1 MQYSG
6 VNKRVGVAKNFKL
19 HALQKG
25 GKLAGGKN
33 NNKQNNAGNK
43 GRQNTIKKA

>member
-6 VNKRVGVAKNFKL
+6 VNKKVGVAKNFKL

-33 NNKQNNAGNK
+33 KNNQKNAGNK
-43 GRQNTIKKA
+43 RRQNMQAKV